1 MQDSTKTKPKKSI
14 TSILVGLS
22 VAIFLFGAG
31 FKLGEFKSNS
41 TQIES
46 RSFDLLNVD
55 PEKAKKA
62 KFDFA
67 LFWETIDLLEEK
79 YVDKKKLDPQKMFY
93 GALKGMVASVDDPYT
108 FFLTPDD
115 NKNSKA
121 DLGGR
126 FEGIGASLGL
136 LNSRII
142 VIAPIKGS
150 PAEKAGVRAGDYIQK
165 VDEQSTK
172 NWSLPQAVFKIRGAK
187 GTKVKLGLLRVGS
200 PNEID
205 VSITRDEIK
214 VVSVETTFDSLSS
227 CKSNCKKVA
236 VIKVTQFGENTNQ
249 EWDAAVTSVQ
259 QEWDKKT
266 IAGLVVDMRDNPGG
280 FLDSAVYLSSEF
292 LPEGKLVVKQESTVN
307 PSKTYTVDRQGAL
320 LDIPITILINQ
331 GSASA
336 SEIFAGALRDHK
348 RAVLIGAKS
357 FGKGS
362 VQEALDLKS
371 GNGAGMHVTVAK
383 WILPSGEWINGK
395 GIEPKYPMANKIP
408 EGNTLTRELDL
419 QLDKAIEVV
428 LQ

>member
-1 MQDSTKTKPKKSI
+1 MNKRNI
-14 TSILVGLS
+14 TNL
-22 VAIFLFGAG
+22 LFGLAIAVLLFGTG
-31 FKLGEFKSNS
+31 FKLGEFKSES
-41 TQIES
+41 SQIQS
-46 RSFDLLNVD
+46 RSFNLLNVD
-55 PEKAKKA
+55 PDKAKKA

-67 LFWETIDLLEEK
+67 LFWEVIDLLEKK

-115 NKNSKA
+115 NKQSKA

-136 LNSRII
+136 LNNRII

-165 VDEQSTK
+165 VDGQATK
-172 NWSLPQAVFKIRGAK
+172 NWSLPQAVSKIRGNK
-187 GTKVKLGLLRVGS
+187 GTVVKLGLLRVGN
-200 PNEID
+200 PDEVE

-214 VVSVETTFDSLSS
+214 VVSVETTYDSLKS
-227 CKSNCKKVA
+227 CKNNCKKIA

-249 EWDAAVTSVQ
+249 EWDRAVESVL
-259 QEWDKKT
+259 QEWNKQT
-266 IAGLVVDMRDNPGG
+266 ITGLVVDMRDNPGG

-292 LPEGKLVVKQESTVN
+292 LQEGKLIVKQESTAN
-307 PSKTYTVDRQGAL
+307 PSKTYTVDRQGML
-320 LDIPITILINQ
+320 LDIPVTILINQ

-348 RAVLIGAKS
+348 RAELIGVKS

-362 VQEALDLKS
+362 VQEALDLK
-371 GNGAGMHVTVAK
+371 GGAGIHVTIAK
-383 WILPSGEWINGK
+383 WILPGGEWINGK
-395 GIEPKYPMANKIP
+395 GIEPKYKIENKIP
-408 EGNTLTRELDL
+408 EGNTLTRELDS
-419 QLDKAIEVV
+419 QLEKAIEVV

>member
-1 MQDSTKTKPKKSI
+1 MTFQEIMKKRNLTNI
-14 TSILVGLS
+14 FFGL
-22 VAIFLFGAG
+22 AIAALLFGSG
-31 FKLGEFKSNS
+31 FKLGELKSES
-41 TQIES
+41 SQIQS
-46 RSFDLLNVD
+46 RSFNLLNVD

-62 KFDFA
+62 KFDFD
-67 LFWETIDLLEEK
+67 LFWETIDLLEKK

-108 FFLTPDD
+108 FFLSPDD
-115 NKNSKA
+115 NKQSKA

-165 VDEQSTK
+165 VDGQATK
-172 NWSLPQAVFKIRGAK
+172 NWSLPQAVSKIRGNK
-187 GTKVKLGLLRVGS
+187 GTTVKLGLLRVGR
-200 PNEID
+200 PDEIE
-205 VSITRDEIK
+205 VSIIRDEIK
-214 VVSVETTFDSLSS
+214 VISVETTFDTLRA

-249 EWDAAVTSVQ
+249 EWDSAVATVL
-259 QEWDKKT
+259 QEWNKKT
-266 IAGLVVDMRDNPGG
+266 ISGLVIDMRDNPGG

-292 LPEGKLVVKQESTVN
+292 LPVGKLVVKQESTVN
-307 PSKTYTVDRQGAL
+307 PNRTYTVEREGAL
-320 LDIPITILINQ
+320 LNIPMTVLINQ

-336 SEIFAGALRDHK
+336 SEIFSGALRDHK
-348 RAVLIGAKS
+348 RAELIGVKS

-371 GNGAGMHVTVAK
+371 GAGLHVTIAK
-383 WILPSGEWINGK
+383 WILPNGDWIHGK
-395 GIEPKYPMANKIP
+395 GIDPKYPVVNKIP
-408 EGNTLTRELDL
+408 DGNTLTRELDA
-419 QLDKAIEVV
+419 QLEKAIAVV

>member
-1 MQDSTKTKPKKSI
+1 MNKRNI
-14 TSILVGLS
+14 TNI
-22 VAIFLFGAG
+22 LFGLAIAVLLFGTG
-31 FKLGEFKSNS
+31 FKLGEFKSES
-41 TQIES
+41 SQIQS
-46 RSFDLLNVD
+46 RSFNLLNVD

-67 LFWETIDLLEEK
+67 LFWETIDLLEKK

-93 GALKGMVASVDDPYT
+93 GALKGMVASIDDPYT
-108 FFLTPDD
+108 FFLSPED
-115 NKNSKA
+115 NKQSKA

-150 PAEKAGVRAGDYIQK
+150 PAERAGVRAGDYIQK
-165 VDEQSTK
+165 VDGQLTK
-172 NWSLPQAVFKIRGAK
+172 NWSLPQAVSKIRGNK

-200 PNEID
+200 ANEIE

-214 VVSVETTFDSLSS
+214 VVSVETTFDSLKS
-227 CKSNCKKVA
+227 CKTNCKKVA

-249 EWDAAVTSVQ
+249 EWDTAVSTVL
-259 QEWDKKT
+259 QEWNKKT
-266 IAGLVVDMRDNPGG
+266 ISGLVVDMRDNPGG

-292 LPEGKLVVKQESTVN
+292 LPEGKLIVKQESTVN
-307 PSKTYTVDRQGAL
+307 PSRTYTVDRSGSL
-320 LDIPITILINQ
+320 LNIPVSILINQ

-336 SEIFAGALRDHK
+336 SEIFAGALRDYK
-348 RAVLIGAKS
+348 RAELIGVKS

-362 VQEALDLKS
+362 VQEALDLK
-371 GNGAGMHVTVAK
+371 GGAGIHVTIAK
-383 WILPSGEWINGK
+383 WILPNGEWINGK
-395 GIEPKYPMANKIP
+395 GIEPKYKIENKIP
-408 EGNTLTRELDL
+408 EGNTLTRELDS
-419 QLDKAIEVV
+419 QLEKAIGVV

>member
-1 MQDSTKTKPKKSI
+1 MTFQEIMKKRNLTNI
-14 TSILVGLS
+14 FFGL
-22 VAIFLFGAG
+22 AIAALLFGSG
-31 FKLGEFKSNS
+31 FKLGELKSENS
-41 TQIES
+41 QIQS
-46 RSFDLLNVD
+46 RSFNLLNVD

-62 KFDFA
+62 KFDFD
-67 LFWETIDLLEEK
+67 LFWETIDLLEKK

-108 FFLTPDD
+108 FFLSPDD
-115 NKNSKA
+115 NKQSKA

-165 VDEQSTK
+165 VDGQATK
-172 NWSLPQAVFKIRGAK
+172 NWSLPQAVSKIRGNK
-187 GTKVKLGLLRVGS
+187 GTTVKLGLLRVGR
-200 PNEID
+200 PDEIE
-205 VSITRDEIK
+205 VSIIRDEIK
-214 VVSVETTFDSLSS
+214 VISVETTFDTLRA

-249 EWDAAVTSVQ
+249 EWDSAVATVL
-259 QEWDKKT
+259 QEWNKKT
-266 IAGLVVDMRDNPGG
+266 ISGLVIDMRDNPGG

-292 LPEGKLVVKQESTVN
+292 LPVGKLVVKQESTVN
-307 PSKTYTVDRQGAL
+307 PNRTYTVEREGAL
-320 LDIPITILINQ
+320 LNIPMTVLINQ

-336 SEIFAGALRDHK
+336 SEIFSGALRDHK
-348 RAVLIGAKS
+348 RAELIGVKS

-371 GNGAGMHVTVAK
+371 GAGLHVTIAK
-383 WILPSGEWINGK
+383 WILPNGDWIHGK
-395 GIEPKYPMANKIP
+395 GIDPKYPVVNKIP
-408 EGNTLTRELDL
+408 DGNTLTRELDA
-419 QLDKAIEVV
+419 QLEKAIAVV